1 MQGQHGD
8 GFSSL
13 RECSQHYFLSTVLMA
28 IPFRVPLGAVAFL
41 AACIGMP
48 WDFPYQGQPNHQPI
62 NPGKLFSKE
71 VLGSVDVLGTLLVLL
86 AALSLTA
93 GFEEAGSQFPWKV
106 PLCYYFI
113 DYVRPVMHR
122 FDRLGA
128 VCYTCKRH
136 HGACVAMAVSH
147 KPQNDWTATVSESAP
162 VPPPVPYI
170 STTGLSE
177 ADRWQS
183 LL

>member
-13 RECSQHYFLSTVLMA
+13 RECSQHYFLSTVLIA

-93 GFEEAGSQFPWKV
+93 GFEEAGSQFPWKSPYV
-106 PLCYYFI
+106 ITLLTMSGLLCI
-113 DYVRPVMHR
+113 GLIAWERSVTLANGIMEPVLPWRFLTNHR
-122 FDRLGA
+122 
-128 VCYTCKRH
+128 
-136 HGACVAMAVSH
+136 M
-147 KPQNDWTATVSESAP
+147 
-162 VPPPVPYI
+162 I
-170 STTGLSE
+170 GL
-177 ADRWQS
+177 